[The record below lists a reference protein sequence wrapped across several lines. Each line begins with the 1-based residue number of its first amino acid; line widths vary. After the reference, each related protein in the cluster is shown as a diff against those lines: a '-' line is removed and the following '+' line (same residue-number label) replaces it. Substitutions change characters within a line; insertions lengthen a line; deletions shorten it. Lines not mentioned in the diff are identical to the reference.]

1 MASALGEALGAAGMR
16 RVALRAAAMQTAK
29 PSGGSAGGLYGSASG
44 SNDPWS
50 AADNVARLYAMA
62 SRGEAYSAIRP
73 ACVKMSNLVV
83 RVGERDE
90 TGGLAN
96 REMRMREKAYA
107 GDELAASRDLRHKA
121 WLKTAP
127 AFIKSLEESVDVLD
141 DHPFLRRLARPN
153 DYQTASSLLWCT
165 AFSLCACGESIW
177 LLDYDEQAKDLA
189 AIYYLPR
196 TWVTPVESGGNPF
209 AAYRLTVPGQFA
221 DPDAPPIPGKY
232 VVHVMTPNA
241 ANPVVP
247 HSSTAAQGL
256 AIATDAE
263 IQTAQLSVTKN
274 ITKPG
279 MLVVVGEV
287 ESAVGGKSQRPELTA
302 DQRRDITAQVRL
314 HYQTASRVGDPLVL
328 DRLIQDVRPYMPQP
342 SDLDYQGGSSVISAR
357 IYQGYGTNPIVAGQ
371 VQSGNRAQALVAH
384 ESMDWLQVNPLATLI
399 GEAMT
404 AKIGPLYGAE
414 NAGKSL
420 VIWIDPAR
428 AKDPELMQKRF
439 DSVAKF
445 GVLTKGQMREY
456 LATGEYEYVPQDDDD
471 EPAKAPGGAS
481 GHPGEN
487 PGAPNADPNADPNA
501 GPPADQNVQ
510 PDPVNPPAKSA
521 ERKKRRQQAKALGLG
536 GGAVGSRVYVV
547 PDDGVKAARRVLRW
561 LRDGAL
567 ESLDG
572 KSLAMAR
579 MLARGVV
586 TSRGAL
592 KRIAA
597 SMADMSADVLAA
609 RERVNAESLNAWESP
624 EIVKWL
630 ARGGAVAG
638 AWACASLGDVHGAD
652 VILGAWVKGRSGGNC
667 GTGDGGFKPG
677 NTCASGGGGSHGQSA
692 GPASAAPAVPIGAV
706 KPAAKPLAKTSVVD
720 SSKWPAHNV
729 AAQWAA
735 NKISKM
741 EKLAAE
747 GKFGDLIAIDA
758 IPKSKSPNP
767 YQKAVHEA
775 HQKLVGGQVKQLV
788 TVPDGLKTA
797 TPAAKAEVIKT
808 QPEVAK
814 LPGGVIDA
822 TGWKKQPGTQAGSNE
837 GGIMTAP
844 NGDQYYVKTPSNPA
858 HAKSEVVAAK
868 LYALAGSGIPVVDAA
883 IAKNNAG
890 QNVIAVASKW
900 EADAKGFNVNNLS
913 HIEAAQKEFAVHAWL
928 GNWDSVGL
936 GFDNVLIKKTESG
949 SKAMCIDAG
958 GSLEFRDQGGAKEFG
973 KVPKEW
979 DSLRDP
985 NVNPKSAAVFG
996 EMTPHQLQESAAKL
1010 AHIKREDV
1018 EAIVNKHLAGD
1029 ATKQKEMVD
1038 TLMARRDAI
1047 LELGGCVTS
1056 KEAVKVQSGESP
1068 KTPVSV
1074 EVPQAVAAPK
1084 VAITPPAGGS
1094 SVPAKIPH
1102 PPVTASATNASVN
1115 AKLHKLYEAAQSGD
1129 VNAVNAIATNATSS
1143 QTYAK
1148 KAHAY
1153 KMQLLAAMGGTATEV
1168 KTSPVAGGAKPATPE
1183 VKKTRPKSTVAAPK
1197 EVEKPKK
1204 PFVVNADKLPPDPEF
1219 KSKQFA
1225 AANKETAQA
1234 LKKMAVAGDIETLS
1248 KYDASYSHVLH
1259 HYKMSLLAEVR
1270 SQKERHDVKSLPSVK
1285 DFESTLK
1292 ELASKV
1298 KVKSDGADKIGYW
1311 SAVGQTSVTPTVAPK
1326 WSTNQTPD
1334 FWKRGDDAFDKMS
1347 KQEQSSLKYYTG
1359 GSYETLNHK
1368 LRTGVPKYGDKEMG
1382 EMADVAANA
1391 VTKGASELPVGTTL
1405 SRKHDMDAASI
1416 KKLEQS
1422 VGKVVQDK
1430 GILSTSTDKDFWS
1443 GDVHWQM
1450 VAGPGVKGL
1459 PSKNFSQ
1466 SGKHEYEVLLPPNTR
1481 MLITS
1486 VKKDPIGRTVVSS
1499 ILLPFNEGQCCPP

>member
-16 RVALRAAAMQTAK
+16 RVAMRAAAMQTAK
-29 PSGGSAGGLYGSASG
+29 PSGGSAGGLYGAASG

-127 AFIKSLEESVDVLD
+127 AFIKSLEESVDVLE
-141 DHPFLRRLARPN
+141 DHPFLRRLSRPN

-221 DPDAPPIPGKY
+221 DPDAQPIPGKY

-263 IQTAQLSVTKN
+263 IQAAQLAVTKN

-404 AKIGPLYGAE
+404 AKIGPLYGSE

-471 EPAKAPGGAS
+471 EPAKAPGGAA
-481 GHPGEN
+481 GQPGEN
-487 PGAPNADPNADPNA
+487 AGSPNADPNA
-501 GPPADQNVQ
+501 GPPADQTVK
-510 PDPVNPPAKSA
+510 PDPVNPPEKRAD
-521 ERKKRRQQAKALGLG
+521 RKRRRQQAKALEHG
-536 GGAVGSRVYVV
+536 GGMAGSRVYVV
-547 PDDGVKAARRVLRW
+547 PDEGVKAARRVLRW

-592 KRIAA
+592 KRLAA
-597 SMADMSADVLAA
+597 SMADMSADVRAA

-630 ARGGAVAG
+630 ARGGAVTG

-652 VILGAWVKGRSGGNC
+652 QILGAWTKGGSFGNC
-667 GTGDGGFKPG
+667 GTGAGGFQPG
-677 NTCASGGGGSHGQSA
+677 NTCAGGGGSGTAH
-692 GPASAAPAVPIGAV
+692 APAPVPGSV
-706 KPAAKPLAKTSVVD
+706 KPAAKPLAKTFVVD

-747 GKFGDLIAIDA
+747 GKFGDLLAIDA

-775 HQKLVGGQVKQLV
+775 HQKLVSGQVKQLV
-788 TVPDGLKTA
+788 TVPDGVKTA
-797 TPAAKAEVIKT
+797 TPAAKAEVIKN

-837 GGIMTAP
+837 GGIMTAS

-868 LYALAGSGIPVVDAA
+868 LYALAGSGIPAVDAA

-890 QNVIAVASKW
+890 QNVIGVASKW
-900 EADAKGFNVNNLS
+900 ETDAKGFDLKNLS
-913 HIEAAQKEFAVHAWL
+913 HVEAAQKEFAVHAWL

-936 GFDNVLIKKTESG
+936 GFDNVLVKKTEAG

-958 GSLEFRDQGGAKEFG
+958 GSLEFRAQGGAKEFG

-985 NVNPKSAAVFG
+985 NVNPQSAAVFG
-996 EMTPHQLQESAAKL
+996 HMTPHQLQESAAKL
-1010 AHIKREDV
+1010 SHIKREDV

-1029 ATKQKEMVD
+1029 AAKQKEMVD

-1056 KEAVKVQSGESP
+1056 KEAVKVQAGESP

-1168 KTSPVAGGAKPATPE
+1168 KTSPAPASKKPDAPTVATP
-1183 VKKTRPKSTVAAPK
+1183 KGVA
-1197 EVEKPKK
+1197 KPKK
-1204 PFVVNADKLPPDPEF
+1204 PFGVNADKLPADPSF
-1219 KSKQFA
+1219 LSQKFGPK
-1225 AANKETAQA
+1225 NLETAA
-1234 LKKMAVAGDIETLS
+1234 TLKKMALAGDIETLS

-1259 HYKMSLLAEVR
+1259 HYKMGLIESVR
-1270 SQKERHDVKSLPSVK
+1270 AQKEKYDARSLPTVK
-1285 DFESTLK
+1285 DFESTIT
-1292 ELASKV
+1292 ELAKKV
-1298 KVKSDGADKIGYW
+1298 NVKSDGSDKIGYW
-1311 SAVGQTSVTPTVAPK
+1311 SAVGQTSVTPKVAAK
-1326 WSTNQTPD
+1326 WNKSQSPE
-1334 FWKRGDDAFDKMS
+1334 FWNKGDKAYAKMS
-1347 KQEQSSLKYYTG
+1347 SEEKNALGMYTG
-1359 GSYETLNHK
+1359 GSYETLNYK
-1368 LRTGVPKYGDKEMG
+1368 LRHGKPKYDDHEMG
-1382 EMADVAANA
+1382 KYADVAASA
-1391 VTKGASELPVGTTL
+1391 VMKGSSDIPVGTTL
-1405 SRKHDMDAASI
+1405 SRKHDLSPDELQRL
-1416 KKLEQS
+1416 KES

-1430 GILSTSTDKDFWS
+1430 AILSTSTSKEVWS
-1443 GDVHWQM
+1443 GDVHWHM
-1450 VAGPGVKGL
+1450 VAGPGVKGM
-1459 PSKNFSQ
+1459 PAKNFSA
-1466 SGKHEYEVLLPPNTR
+1466 SGQYEWEVLLPPNTR
-1481 MLITS
+1481 MLITGVS
-1486 VKKDPIGRTVVSS
+1486 KSEYGITTVSS
-1499 ILLPFNEGQCCPP
+1499 IILPFNEGQCCPP

>member
-29 PSGGSAGGLYGSASG
+29 PAGGGGSGGLYGAAAG

-73 ACVKMSNLVV
+73 ACVKMSTLVV

-90 TGGLAN
+90 TGGLAS

-127 AFIKSLEESVDVLD
+127 AFIKSLEESVDVLE

-221 DPDAPPIPGKY
+221 DPDTPPIPGKY

-263 IQTAQLSVTKN
+263 IQTAQLAVTKN

-287 ESAVGGKSQRPELTA
+287 ESAVGGKSQRPELTP

-404 AKIGPLYGAE
+404 AKIGPLYGSE

-471 EPAKAPGGAS
+471 EPAKAPGGAA
-481 GHPGEN
+481 GGEGQPGAN
-487 PGAPNADPNADPNA
+487 PGDTNADPNA

-510 PDPVNPPAKSA
+510 PDAGNPAAKRA
-521 ERKKRRQQAKALGLG
+521 DRKKRRQQSKALVLG
-536 GGAVGSRVYVV
+536 GGMAVGREYVV
-547 PDDGVKAARRVLRW
+547 PDAGVKAARRVLRW

-592 KRIAA
+592 KRLAA
-597 SMADMSADVLAA
+597 SMADMSADVRAA

-630 ARGGAVAG
+630 SRGGAVTG
-638 AWACASLGDVHGAD
+638 AWACASLGDVNGAD
-652 VILGAWVKGRSGGNC
+652 EILGAWTKGGSLGNC
-667 GTGDGGFKPG
+667 GTGSGGFKPG
-677 NTCASGGGGSHGQSA
+677 NTCAGGGGSGTAH
-692 GPASAAPAVPIGAV
+692 APAANPGSI

-747 GKFGDLIAIDA
+747 GKFGDLLAIDA

-775 HQKLVGGQVKQLV
+775 HQKLVSGQVKGLV
-788 TVPDGLKTA
+788 TVPEGVKTA
-797 TPAAKAEVIKT
+797 TPAAKAEVIKN

-822 TGWKKQPGTQAGSNE
+822 TGWKKQPGTQGGSNE

-890 QNVIAVASKW
+890 QNVIGVASKW
-900 EADAKGFNVNNLS
+900 EADANGFDKNNLS
-913 HIEAAQKEFAVHAWL
+913 HVEAAQKEFAVHAWL
-928 GNWDSVGL
+928 GNLDSVGL

-1029 ATKQKEMVD
+1029 AAKQKEMVD

-1047 LELGGCVTS
+1047 LEFGGCVTS
-1056 KEAVKVQSGESP
+1056 KEAVKVQAGESS

-1084 VAITPPAGGS
+1084 ATVTPAAGTADIPS
-1094 SVPAKIPH
+1094 KIPH

-1115 AKLHKLYEAAQSGD
+1115 AKLHKLYDAAQSGD

-1168 KTSPVAGGAKPATPE
+1168 KTSPVAADAKSSS
-1183 VKKTRPKSTVAAPK
+1183 VKKPTVAAPK
-1197 EVEKPKK
+1197 EVAKPKK
-1204 PFVVNADKLPPDPEF
+1204 PFKVNESELPSEPAFLSQKFGP
-1219 KSKQFA
+1219 K
-1225 AANKETAQA
+1225 NTETAA
-1234 LKKMAVAGDIETLS
+1234 MLKKMALDGDELGLM
-1248 KYDASYSHVLH
+1248 KYNATYSAVLNKYKLELIAS
-1259 HYKMSLLAEVR
+1259 VR
-1270 SQKERHDVKSLPSVK
+1270 SQKEKHDAQSLPTVK
-1285 DFESTLK
+1285 DFESTIT
-1292 ELASKV
+1292 ELAKKV

-1311 SAVGQTSVTPTVAPK
+1311 SAVGQTSVTPKVAAK
-1326 WSTNQTPD
+1326 WSKDQTAE
-1334 FWKRGDDAFDKMS
+1334 FWKKGDDAFAAMTA
-1347 KQEQSSLKYYTG
+1347 EQKKSLLAYTG
-1359 GSYETLNHK
+1359 GSYNAMNER
-1368 LRTGVPKYGDKEMG
+1368 LRFGKNGLDDASIDKKADIASAAV
-1382 EMADVAANA
+1382 MASSHDIP
-1391 VTKGASELPVGTTL
+1391 LGTTL
-1405 SRKHDMDAASI
+1405 SRRHEMSSKELE
-1416 KKLEQS
+1416 KLQNS

-1430 GILSTSTDKDFWS
+1430 GILSTSTDKNFWS
-1443 GDVHWQM
+1443 GDVHWHM

-1459 PSKNFSQ
+1459 PAKNWSS

-1481 MLITS
+1481 MLITG
-1486 VKKDPIGRTVVSS
+1486 VTKNEYGQTTVSS
-1499 ILLPFNEGQCCPP
+1499 IILPFDKGQCCPP

>member
-29 PSGGSAGGLYGSASG
+29 PSSGGSAGGLYGAAAG

-73 ACVKMSNLVV
+73 ACVKMATLVV

-90 TGGLAN
+90 TGGLAS

-107 GDELAASRDLRHKA
+107 GDELAASRDLRHRA

-127 AFIKSLEESVDVLD
+127 AFVKSLEESVEVLD

-196 TWVTPVESGGNPF
+196 TWVTPVESEGNPF

-221 DPDAPPIPGKY
+221 DPDTPPIPGKY

-263 IQTAQLSVTKN
+263 IQTAQLAVTKN

-302 DQRRDITAQVRL
+302 DQRRDIAAQVRL

-471 EPAKAPGGAS
+471 EPAKAPGGAA
-481 GHPGEN
+481 GGEGQPGAN
-487 PGAPNADPNADPNA
+487 PGDSNADPNA
-501 GPPADQNVQ
+501 GPPADQNVP
-510 PDPVNPPAKSA
+510 PDPVNPSAKRA
-521 ERKKRRQQAKALGLG
+521 DRKKRRQQAKALGLG
-536 GGAVGSRVYVV
+536 GGMAVGREYVV
-547 PDDGVKAARRVLRW
+547 PDEGVKAARRVLRW

-592 KRIAA
+592 KRLAA
-597 SMADMSADVLAA
+597 AMADLSVNVRAA

-630 ARGGAVAG
+630 ARGGAVTG
-638 AWACASLGDVHGAD
+638 AWACASLGDVEGAD
-652 VILGAWVKGRSGGNC
+652 EILGAWTAKNC

-677 NTCASGGGGSHGQSA
+677 NTCAGGGGSGTAH
-692 GPASAAPAVPIGAV
+692 APAANPGSI

-735 NKISKM
+735 NKIAKM

-747 GKFGDLIAIDA
+747 GKFGDLLAIDA

-775 HQKLVGGQVKQLV
+775 HQKLVSGQVKGLV
-788 TVPDGLKTA
+788 TVPDGVKTA
-797 TPAAKAEVIKT
+797 TPAAKAEVIKN

-822 TGWKKQPGTQAGSNE
+822 TGWKKQPGTQGGSNE

-890 QNVIAVASKW
+890 KNVIGVASKW
-900 EADAKGFNVNNLS
+900 ETEAKGFDLKNLS
-913 HIEAAQKEFAVHAWL
+913 HVEAAQKEFAVHAWL

-936 GFDNVLIKKTESG
+936 GFDNVLVKKNASG
-949 SKAMCIDAG
+949 GVSAMCIDAG
-958 GSLEFRDQGGAKEFG
+958 GSLEFRAQGGAKEFG

-985 NVNPKSAAVFG
+985 NVNPNSAAVFG
-996 EMTPHQLQESAAKL
+996 QMTPGQLQWSASKL
-1010 AHIKREDV
+1010 SHIKREDV
-1018 EAIVNKHLAGD
+1018 EAIVTKHLAGD
-1029 ATKQKEMVD
+1029 AAKQKEMVD

-1047 LELGGCVTS
+1047 LELGGCVAS
-1056 KEAVKVQSGESP
+1056 KEAVKVQAGESP

-1074 EVPQAVAAPK
+1074 DVPQAVAAPK
-1084 VAITPPAGGS
+1084 VAITPSAGGAS
-1094 SVPAKIPH
+1094 APAKIPH

-1153 KMQLLAAMGGTATEV
+1153 KMQLLAAMGGSATEV
-1168 KTSPVAGGAKPATPE
+1168 KTSPAPAGKKPDAPWAAAAKSSGVQTPSVAT
-1183 VKKTRPKSTVAAPK
+1183 PK
-1197 EVEKPKK
+1197 EVAKPKK
-1204 PFVVNADKLPPDPEF
+1204 PFVVNADKLPADPSF
-1219 KSKQFA
+1219 QSQKFGPK
-1225 AANKETAQA
+1225 NLETAA
-1234 LKKMAVAGDIETLS
+1234 TLKKMALAGDIETLA

-1259 HYKMSLLAEVR
+1259 HYKMGLIASVR
-1270 SQKERHDVKSLPSVK
+1270 EQKEKHDARSLPSVK
-1285 DFESTLK
+1285 DFETTIA
-1292 ELASKV
+1292 ELAKKV
-1298 KVKSDGADKIGYW
+1298 KVKSDGANKIGYW
-1311 SAVGQTSVTPTVAPK
+1311 SAVGQTSVAPK
-1326 WSTNQTPD
+1326 VTMKWSKSQSPE
-1334 FWKRGDDAFDKMS
+1334 FWKKGDEAYAKMT
-1347 KQEQSSLKYYTG
+1347 KQEQMSLQMYTG
-1359 GSYETLNHK
+1359 GSYESMNYK
-1368 LRTGVPKYGDKEMG
+1368 LRHGKAKHDDATIEKA
-1382 EMADVAANA
+1382 ADVAANA
-1391 VTKGASELPVGTTL
+1391 VMKGAREIPAGTTL
-1405 SRKHDMDAASI
+1405 SRKHDLSSKDI
-1416 KKLEQS
+1416 EKLQSS
-1422 VGKVVQDK
+1422 VGMVVQDK
-1430 GILSTSTDKDFWS
+1430 GILSTSTNNGTWS
-1443 GDVHWQM
+1443 GDVHWHM
-1450 VAGPGVKGL
+1450 VAGPGVKGV
-1459 PSKNFSQ
+1459 PAKNFSS
-1466 SGKHEYEVLLPPNTR
+1466 SGQYEYEVLLPPNTR
-1481 MLITS
+1481 MLITG
-1486 VKKDPIGRTVVSS
+1486 VTKNEHGQTTVSS
-1499 ILLPFNEGQCCPP
+1499 IILPFDEGQCCPP